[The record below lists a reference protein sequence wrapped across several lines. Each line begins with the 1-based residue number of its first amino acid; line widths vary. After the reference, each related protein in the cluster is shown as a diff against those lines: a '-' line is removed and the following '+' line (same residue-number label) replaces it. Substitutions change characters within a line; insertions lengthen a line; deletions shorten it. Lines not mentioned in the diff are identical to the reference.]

1 MSEYVITRTTDED
14 ELYHYGVV
22 GMRWGHRRA
31 QKYANKATAIRTSAK
46 ELEDIARYKEQKGKT
61 RKASKIGGQMTYD
74 VATGKYSVSKKGKT
88 NSVRKQARLEAMRDQ
103 SLKVAEKNYIKSKS
117 STARDVA
124 VGKEWTKR
132 LTQMNM
138 KTASKKDLKKAKTK
152 AINYINNMDD
162 NEFGSYLLKN
172 K

>member
-1 MSEYVITRTTDED
+1 M
-14 ELYHYGVV
+14 
-22 GMRWGHRRA
+22 
-31 QKYANKATAIRTSAK
+31 
-46 ELEDIARYKEQKGKT
+46 
-61 RKASKIGGQMTYD
+61 
-74 VATGKYSVSKKGKT
+74 
-88 NSVRKQARLEAMRDQ
+88 
-103 SLKVAEKNYIKSKS
+103 KVAEKNYIKSKS